1 MFPGMNP
8 KMLKKA
14 MKQMGMKQEDL
25 DAEEVIIKLK
35 DKELIIRNPQVAKVE
50 VMGQET
56 YQVSGSVEERD
67 LEKFKEE
74 DVETVKNQANCSE
87 EEAKKALEETD
98 GNIAESIIRLKEQ

>member
-56 YQVSGSVEERD
+56 YQVSGSVEERG
-67 LEKFKEE
+67 LEKFEQE
-74 DVETVKNQANCSE
+74 DVETVKNQANCDE
-87 EEAKKALEETD
+87 KEAKKALEETN
-98 GNIAESIIRLKEQ
+98 GNIAEAIIRLKEQ

>member
-25 DAEEVIIKLK
+25 DAEEVIIKLS
-35 DKELIIRNPQVAKVE
+35 DKELVIKNPSVAKVE

-56 YQVSGSVEERD
+56 FQVSGSVEERS
-67 LEKFKEE
+67 LKKFKEE
-74 DVETVKNQANCSE
+74 DVETVKSQANCDE

-98 GNIAESIIRLKEQ
+98 GNIAEAIIKLKSQ

>member
-1 MFPGMNP
+1 MFPGMN
-8 KMLKKA
+8 KRAVEAA
-14 MKQMGMKQEDL
+14 MKKMGMKQEDL

-56 YQVSGSVEERD
+56 YQVSGSVEERN

-74 DVETVKNQANCSE
+74 DIKVVVEQVNCSE
-87 EEAKKALEETD
+87 EEAKKALEESD
-98 GNIAESIIRLKEQ
+98 GNLAEAIIKLKEQ

>member
-1 MFPGMNP
+1 MFPGINP
-8 KMLKKA
+8 KMMKKA

-35 DKELIIRNPQVAKVE
+35 DKELIIRDPQVAKVE

-56 YQVSGSVEERD
+56 FQVSGSIEERS

-87 EEAKKALEETD
+87 EEAKKALEETN
-98 GNIAESIIRLKEQ
+98 GNIAEAIIKLKEQ